1 MEKPAVVIDTGSGF
15 TKIGFAGN
23 TTPLDIIPTT
33 LSTRSNQRGADQL
46 TDLDIFVGNDCVLNN
61 VTHQSNYLVRNGL
74 VEDWNAMERLWHRCI
89 YDEIRCN
96 PEEHCFLLTEPP
108 LNPPENREQLAEI
121 MFETFNVPGLY
132 IAVQAVLAIA
142 ASWTSP
148 VSSNRDLSGLVV
160 DSGDGLTH
168 IIPVADGHVIGSG
181 IRQIPLAGRDVTNYI
196 LQQMRE
202 RKEPIPPEESLE
214 AARIIKEHH
223 CYVCPNASKE
233 VEKYES
239 NPEKYTRQYH
249 GVDAPTG
256 QKWACNVMKE
266 RFMSAEILFSPL
278 NLNYRPQMSLPQVI
292 DSAIQNCPVDVR
304 RTLYGNIVLSGGN
317 TMFKDFGR
325 RLQRDLNCLVKT
337 RIDQNMNKIAHTR
350 ENTVTAKVDVGV
362 LSHSVQDYAVW
373 FGGSML
379 ASTAQFRKICCTKQQ
394 YEEEG
399 PRLVRQNIAF
409 QAQF

>member
-1 MEKPAVVIDTGSGF
+1 
-15 TKIGFAGN
+15 
-23 TTPLDIIPTT
+23 
-33 LSTRSNQRGADQL
+33 
-46 TDLDIFVGNDCVLNN
+46 
-61 VTHQSNYLVRNGL
+61 
-74 VEDWNAMERLWHRCI
+74 MERLWHRCI

-168 IIPVADGHVIGSG
+168 IIPVVDGHVIGSG

-196 LQQMRE
+196 LRQIRE

-223 CYVCPNASKE
+223 CYVCPNATKE

-249 GVDAPTG
+249 GIDTQTG
-256 QKWACNVMKE
+256 QKWTCNVTKE

-278 NLNYRPQMSLPQVI
+278 SVNCRPQMSLPQVI

-325 RLQRDLNCLVKT
+325 RLQRDLNCFVKT

-379 ASTAQFRKICCTKQQ
+379 ASTAKFRKICCTKQQ

-409 QAQF
+409 QAHF